1 MSRRVN
7 HTTILAGWDDAHSQL
22 WGRQPIRLAHRLHQ
36 SPLFATAELAR
47 LIERYPREHY
57 SLVLSGGVD
66 GDRVWR
72 EGEFGTLS
80 GDQVLSAI
88 AAGRFWLNLRNV
100 DRVDARYGAVLD
112 GLCTEIAARVPPFA
126 AKTRGA
132 GILISS
138 PRTEVYYHVDLPAQM
153 LIQIAGHKRIYV
165 YPAEAPF
172 VTPEDLERIALFDV
186 EVDITPEPW
195 FDDHAAR
202 FDFEPGHL
210 LSWPLNAPHRVE
222 NLEDVNVSMTVSYAD
237 TEIRYRQVVSR
248 ANAILR
254 HRFGYQPKS
263 RATVGL
269 SFWTKALMQEMLRR
283 GPWVKRRR
291 RERRIVDFRLDAQ
304 VPGRI
309 IDLV

>member
-1 MSRRVN
+1 MN

-22 WGRQPIRLAHRLHQ
+22 WGRQPIRLAHQLHQ
-36 SPLFATAELAR
+36 SPLFTTEKLAR

-72 EGEFGTLS
+72 EGEIGALS

-100 DRVDARYGAVLD
+100 DHVDARYGAVLD
-112 GLCTEIAARVPPFA
+112 ELCAEIGAKVPHFA
-126 AKTRGA
+126 AATRGA

-138 PRTEVYYHVDLPAQM
+138 PRTKVYYHVDLPAQM
-153 LIQIAGHKRIYV
+153 LIQIVGHKRVYV
-165 YPAEAPF
+165 YPATPPF
-172 VTPEDLERIALFDV
+172 VTPEDLESIALFDV
-186 EVDITPEPW
+186 EVDITPESW
-195 FDDHAAR
+195 FDDHAAA
-202 FDFEPGHL
+202 FDFEPGQL

-222 NLEDVNVSMTVSYAD
+222 NLDDVNVSMTVSYAD
-237 TEIRYRQVVSR
+237 RDIRYRQVVSR
-248 ANAILR
+248 ANGILR
-254 HRFGYQPKS
+254 HRCGYQPRS
-263 RATVGL
+263 RATSGV
-269 SFWTKALMQEMLRR
+269 SFWTKALMQEVLRH

-291 RERRIVDFRLDAQ
+291 RERRAVDFRLDAE

-309 IDLV
+309 VDLA